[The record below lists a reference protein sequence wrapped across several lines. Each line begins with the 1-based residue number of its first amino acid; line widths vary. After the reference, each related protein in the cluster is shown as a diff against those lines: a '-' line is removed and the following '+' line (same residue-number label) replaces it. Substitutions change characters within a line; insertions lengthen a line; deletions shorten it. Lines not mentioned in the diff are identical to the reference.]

1 MAFLITA
8 DRPSDIIDLLR
19 GPRFD
24 QHVIAYRREKFLT
37 DKEIE
42 FGLRRAAVE
51 AGAAEI
57 VARAKAAR
65 RPSLLE
71 AAE

>member
-1 MAFLITA
+1 MTFLITA
-8 DRPSDIIDLLR
+8 DCPSDIIDLLR

-24 QHVIAYRREKFLT
+24 QHVIAYRSQKWIA
-37 DKEIE
+37 DKTAE
-42 FGLRRAAVE
+42 FALRRAAVE

-57 VARAKAAR
+57 IARAKAAR
-65 RPSLLE
+65 RPALLE